1 MNNYLPPYLL
11 FEVQFTTI
19 YLLQQALID
28 TLGSQLLEQLENLED
43 SSSCP
48 SPARRKGD
56 QQAEMG
62 SVIVNP

>member
-1 MNNYLPPYLL
+1 MYG
-11 FEVQFTTI
+11 TI
-19 YLLQQALID
+19 HSILQQALID

-56 QQAEMG
+56 QQAEMCN
-62 SVIVNP
+62 VIVNPLSGTFLS